1 VAQQKRFEPLAR
13 GNDIALGLLPGPHH
27 VAKLL
32 LVGRGDM
39 HRR

>member
-13 GNDIALGLLPGPHH
+13 CNDIALGLLPGSHH

-32 LVGRGDM
+32 GLGRGDM
-39 HRR
+39 HCR